1 MPAQTEAN
9 ESSLELTSPQART
22 IEATAKR
29 RQCYRQCDTHE
40 TQSTIT
46 VARTCDQL
54 GPVRRAIVLAENPLG
69 YGPCETF
76 DSLRVYLAGTPQ
88 AEALNTLQASGFWD
102 CATLL
107 EQASKKFHASLRA
120 LAKKHKSKPFS
131 WDELKRDALPIIDDA
146 DGVLWTIWQTWSEK
160 HPAQVGETKG
170 QQQHSRANHSSGG
183 TYQGPTVGQ
192 MIEAATKGIGTRGD
206 WSTTFARI
214 RDDASVTPNRIG
226 DKARRF
232 TREEVAALIEAAR
245 RRNDGAT
252 IAEAW
257 QHLEAK
263 LNQQTDN

>member
-46 VARTCDQL
+46 VARTSDQL
-54 GPVRRAIVLAENPLG
+54 GPVRRAIVFAENPLG

-76 DSLRVYLAGTPQ
+76 DSLRVYLAGNPQ

-120 LAKKHKSKPFS
+120 LAKKRKSKPFS

-146 DGVLWTIWQTWSEK
+146 DGVLWTIWQTWCEK

-170 QQQHSRANHSSGG
+170 QQQHSRANRPTLAELAEAAGVSNDTVKRLAKKAGIAPNETGRGGAKRTYSAKEVSRMLEKSKESSGK
-183 TYQGPTVGQ
+183 THQRCV
-192 MIEAATKGIGTRGD
+192 KG
-206 WSTTFARI
+206 WEKW
-214 RDDASVTPNRIG
+214 V
-226 DKARRF
+226 
-232 TREEVAALIEAAR
+232 E
-245 RRNDGAT
+245 
-252 IAEAW
+252 
-257 QHLEAK
+257 QH
-263 LNQQTDN
+263 